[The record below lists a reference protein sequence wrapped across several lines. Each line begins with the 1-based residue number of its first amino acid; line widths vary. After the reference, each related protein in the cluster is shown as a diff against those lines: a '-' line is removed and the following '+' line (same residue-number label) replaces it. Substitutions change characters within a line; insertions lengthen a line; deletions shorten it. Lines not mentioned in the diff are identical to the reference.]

1 MNTNERMDG
10 KENTRRDDE
19 RFVFITTS
27 RDSIAGEIK
36 LAV

>member
-1 MNTNERMDG
+1 MNTNERMDE
-10 KENTRRDDE
+10 KENTKRDDE

-36 LAV
+36 LGV